1 MNIAITQ
8 EILIYTILGLI
19 VGLVILLIWNIR
31 LEIRLSHLLRGKK
44 ARSLED
50 TILTLGKETDSLH
63 TFRNDMEKY
72 LIDVES
78 RLKRS
83 TSGIATVRFN
93 PFKGTGAGG
102 NQSFAT
108 AFIDENGNGV
118 VISSLYSRE
127 RVSIFAKPIKK
138 LKSEYKLTKEEKDAI
153 KQASFK
159 ENADNQ

>member
-8 EILIYTILGLI
+8 ETLTYIVLGLI
-19 VGLVILLIWNIR
+19 VSFVILLIWNVRI
-31 LEIRLSHLLRGKK
+31 EIRLSRLLRGKK

-63 TFRNDMEKY
+63 AFKNDMEKY
-72 LIDVES
+72 LLDVET
-78 RLKRS
+78 RLRKS

-93 PFKGTGAGG
+93 PFKGVGAGG

-127 RVSIFAKPIKK
+127 RVSIFAKPIEKF
-138 LKSEYKLTKEEKDAI
+138 KSEHKLTKEEKEAI
-153 KQASFK
+153 KQASSK
-159 ENADNQ
+159 EDANNQ